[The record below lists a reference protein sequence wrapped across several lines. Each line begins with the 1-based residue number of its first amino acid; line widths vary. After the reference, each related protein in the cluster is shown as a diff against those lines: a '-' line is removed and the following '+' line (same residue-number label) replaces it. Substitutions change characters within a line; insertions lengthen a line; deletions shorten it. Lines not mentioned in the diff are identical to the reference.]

1 MRPGPPA
8 AMGGKVGVLLV
19 NLGTPDGADAASVRR
34 YLKEFLSDP
43 RVIENQGLHVAAR
56 AQRRHPAD
64 PAAAQGA
71 RLRQDLESGEERIPA
86 QDHHPLAGGKARP
99 PCSRRWGRDL
109 MVDWA
114 MRYGN
119 PSIASRLADLVAR
132 GCERILVIPLYPQ
145 YCAATTATVGDEVFR
160 VLERMRFQPA
170 LRIAPPYYNDA
181 AYIEA
186 LASITD
192 AEIAR
197 LDFKPDVI
205 LASFHGVPQ
214 AYVDKGDPYYTQC
227 LETMRLLRA
236 ALELDENKLV
246 LTFQSRFGRAQWLE
260 PATDQTVKR
269 LAKEG
274 VKNIAVITPGFSA
287 DCLET
292 LEEIAVENA
301 HIFKQHGGKNFAA
314 IPCLNDSAP
323 GMEVIRQLARA
334 RARGLGVGSG
344 AGRCLAP
351 ATRTCADLI
360 LPKAVGSREALDPT
374 YVCRKRFSRVSWAR
388 HTKTVIAGLDP
399 AIHLLRRKTFC
410 DGCAGQG
417 T

>member
-1 MRPGPPA
+1 MNEAAPISATTAVPVYAPAPA
-8 AMGGKVGVLLV
+8 AAKSGKIGVLLV
-19 NLGTPDGADAASVRR
+19 NLGTPDGADAPSVRR

-43 RVIENQGLHVAAR
+43 RVIENQGVLWQLVLNGVILPIRPRRKARDYKKIWNEEQNESPLKTITR
-56 AQRRHPAD
+56 AQAEKL
-64 PAAAQGA
+64 GA
-71 RLRQDLESGEERIPA
+71 M
-86 QDHHPLAGGKARP
+86 LAPRGP
-99 PCSRRWGRDL
+99 NL
-109 MVDWA
+109 VVDWA

-119 PSIASRLADLVAR
+119 PSIASRLADLAAR

-170 LRIAPPYYNDA
+170 LRIAPPYYNDD

-186 LASITD
+186 LASTTD
-192 AEIAR
+192 AAIAG

-227 LETMRLLRA
+227 LATMRLLRA
-236 ALELDENKLV
+236 RLGLDEKKLL

-260 PATDQTVKR
+260 PATDQTVRK

-274 VKNIAVITPGFSA
+274 VKNLAVITPGFSA

-292 LEEIAVENA
+292 LEEITFENA
-301 HIFKQHGGKNFAA
+301 HIFKKHGGANFAA

-323 GMEVIRQLARA
+323 GMEVIRRLAE
-334 RARGLGVGSG
+334 
-344 AGRCLAP
+344 
-351 ATRTCADLI
+351 
-360 LPKAVGSREALDPT
+360 RELEGW
-374 YVCRKRFSRVSWAR
+374 V
-388 HTKTVIAGLDP
+388 
-399 AIHLLRRKTFC
+399 
-410 DGCAGQG
+410 
-417 T
+417 

>member
-1 MRPGPPA
+1 MNEASPIAATTATALASEPAATAVPAYVPGPA
-8 AMGGKVGVLLV
+8 RVEGGKVGVLLV
-19 NLGTPDGADAASVRR
+19 NLGTPDGADAPSVRR

-43 RVIENQGLHVAAR
+43 RVIENQGVLWQLVLNGVILPIR
-56 AQRRHPAD
+56 PRR
-64 PAAAQGA
+64 
-71 RLRQDLESGEERIPA
+71 
-86 QDHHPLAGGKARP
+86 KARDYAKIWNQEKNESPLKTITRSQAEKLGAALAP
-99 PCSRRWGRDL
+99 PGSRL
-109 MVDWA
+109 LVDWA

-119 PSIASRLADLVAR
+119 PSIASRLADLAAR

-170 LRIAPPYYNDA
+170 LRIAPPYYDDD

-186 LASITD
+186 LASTTD
-192 AEIAR
+192 AAIAG

-227 LETMRLLRA
+227 LATMRLLRA
-236 ALELDENKLV
+236 RLGLDEKKLL

-260 PATDQTVKR
+260 PATDRTVRK

-292 LEEIAVENA
+292 LEEIAFENA
-301 HIFKQHGGKNFAA
+301 HIFKKHGGQNFAA

-323 GMEVIRQLARA
+323 GMDVIRRLA
-334 RARGLGVGSG
+334 L
-344 AGRCLAP
+344 
-351 ATRTCADLI
+351 
-360 LPKAVGSREALDPT
+360 RELEGW
-374 YVCRKRFSRVSWAR
+374 V
-388 HTKTVIAGLDP
+388 
-399 AIHLLRRKTFC
+399 
-410 DGCAGQG
+410 
-417 T
+417 